1 MQQPEI
7 KHSKQIEEQEQLKG
21 QLEDMVR
28 TQVQVEEVVLVQ
40 ELLVKEC
47 QVILQV
53 NVNKV

>member
-1 MQQPEI
+1 MQEI

-21 QLEDMVR
+21 QVEDMVR
-28 TQVQVEEVVLVQ
+28 TQVQVEKVVLVQ